1 VEQLWCAPGNGGIAR
16 EAQCVAIPAED
27 VSALRDFARHQRID
41 LTVVGP
47 ERPLAAGLVD
57 EFEAAGLRAFG
68 PTREGARL
76 EASKAFMKRLLVE
89 CGVPTAR
96 YSEFD
101 DPEEAQRFVQR
112 HGAPVV
118 VKADGLA
125 GGKGVTVCE
134 TAAEAQAAIEAAMR
148 RRVFGD
154 AGARVVIE
162 EFLPGEEASFMA
174 VTDGETVLPLASSQD
189 HKRAF
194 DGDRGP
200 NTGGM
205 GAYSP
210 APVVTPEVE
219 ERVLREILAPVV
231 AGLRRRG
238 IRYRGVLYAGLMI
251 HDGRPWVL
259 EFNVRFGDPECQAIL
274 ARLKTDLVDLCEA
287 TLEGHLAELRLE
299 WDPRPAVCV
308 VLAARGYPG
317 EVETGHEI
325 RGLEDVEGWPDTI
338 VFHAGTSVRDGRLV
352 TAGGRVL
359 GVTALGDSI
368 DSAIR
373 RAYRAV
379 ERISWEGMHFRRDIG
394 ARGLGR

>member
-1 VEQLWCAPGNGGIAR
+1 
-16 EAQCVAIPAED
+16 
-27 VSALRDFARHQRID
+27 
-41 LTVVGP
+41 
-47 ERPLAAGLVD
+47 
-57 EFEAAGLRAFG
+57 
-68 PTREGARL
+68 
-76 EASKAFMKRLLVE
+76 
-89 CGVPTAR
+89 
-96 YSEFD
+96 
-101 DPEEAQRFVQR
+101 
-112 HGAPVV
+112 V